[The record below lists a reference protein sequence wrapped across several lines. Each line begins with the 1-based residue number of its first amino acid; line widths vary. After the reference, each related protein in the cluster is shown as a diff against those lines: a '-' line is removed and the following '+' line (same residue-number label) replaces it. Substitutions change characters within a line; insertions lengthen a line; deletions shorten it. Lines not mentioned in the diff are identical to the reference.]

1 MIYTSGLML
10 CLRFS
15 LFYTRDT
22 CYSSVYTPFL
32 VSRLCMVTYFYAEL
46 APGLV
51 VRRLGDRF
59 WLKRGIPVP
68 RWCLDLYFFL
78 VHTRILLCCNIT
90 MIYNIDDEAIVYS
103 IIHIQ
108 TRFVDTYARR
118 RLNSKNEKHP

>member
-1 MIYTSGLML
+1 
-10 CLRFS
+10 
-15 LFYTRDT
+15 
-22 CYSSVYTPFL
+22 
-32 VSRLCMVTYFYAEL
+32 
-46 APGLV
+46 
-51 VRRLGDRF
+51 
-59 WLKRGIPVP
+59 
-68 RWCLDLYFFL
+68 L

>member
-1 MIYTSGLML
+1 ML